1 MKHMP
6 QSWRVQMRFA
16 ELNFQPCQD
25 GVQALVHF
33 ANGWTASVI
42 QHSGSYG
49 NDKGLYEI
57 ATINQLGKVTLTSAT
72 PYGVQGGLT
81 ERQVEQW
88 LDKIAGLRGVR
99 RDVRSL

>member
-1 MKHMP
+1 
-6 QSWRVQMRFA
+6 MRFA

-57 ATINQLGKVTLTSAT
+57 ATINQIGWVTPTTAT
-72 PYGVQGGLT
+72 PNGVEGWLTKQG
-81 ERQVEQW
+81 VEEW
-88 LDKIAGLRGVR
+88 LAKIAGLRGVR